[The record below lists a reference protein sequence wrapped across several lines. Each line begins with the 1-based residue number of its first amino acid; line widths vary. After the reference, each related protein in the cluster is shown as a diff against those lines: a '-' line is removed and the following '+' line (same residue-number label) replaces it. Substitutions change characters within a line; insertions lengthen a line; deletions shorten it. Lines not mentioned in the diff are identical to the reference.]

1 VLELQGKP
9 TSEIFKYAM
18 ISVAECGTFNPAAEF
33 SKDPRSHERIFD
45 LNKKLNFFYIN
56 SQPNPKNQDAV
67 SYYIEDV
74 NIFNFDLSSSFTA
87 NIHFSE
93 FEITTD
99 RSLLAWSKN

>member
-1 VLELQGKP
+1 MV
-9 TSEIFKYAM
+9 
-18 ISVAECGTFNPAAEF
+18 SVAKCGTFNLQAECPKDAASGEG
-33 SKDPRSHERIFD
+33 IFD
-45 LNKKLNFFYIN
+45 LTQKLNFFYIN
-56 SQPNPKNQDAV
+56 SQLNPKNKDAV

-99 RSLLAWSKN
+99 RSLMPWSKNSV